1 MQLFLVAENTNL
13 TDLNLGWNKIREK
26 GALAVAE
33 AIRDNVG
40 MKTIN
45 LEWNG

>member
-1 MQLFLVAENTNL
+1 MAYFLAENTNV
-13 TDLNLGWNKIREK
+13 TDLDLSWNKIR
-26 GALAVAE
+26 GAGAVAIAE
-33 AIRDNVG
+33 AVRDNVG